1 MSKHQQFRPR
11 PTATTVGEGHP
22 RLYVMVG
29 LPAAG
34 KTTLARR
41 IETEH
46 QALRFTPDEWMIPLF
61 GEPMAHGKRNVLEGR
76 FIATALSALR
86 LGFDVVLDFGVWAK
100 DERTALRWLA
110 STVGAEYELV
120 YVAIG
125 EAEQQDRVNRRLAT
139 APESTFPMTQAD
151 LQEWRMIF
159 QPPGEEE
166 LSGNN
171 LDPPPSGFDSWRAWV
186 TEWWPT
192 SLS

>member
-1 MSKHQQFRPR
+1 MSKHQQGRPQPR
-11 PTATTVGEGHP
+11 ATVVEGHP
-22 RLYVMVG
+22 KLYVMVG

-41 IETEH
+41 IEIE
-46 QALRFTPDEWMIPLF
+46 QRALRFTPDEWMIPLF
-61 GEPMAHGKRNVLEGR
+61 GESMANGKRNVLEGR

-86 LGFDVVLDFGVWAK
+86 LGFNVVLDFGVWAK

-110 STVGAEYELV
+110 STVEAECELV

-125 EAEQQDRVNRRLAT
+125 EAEQRNRINERFAT
-139 APESTFPMTQAD
+139 APESTFPITQSD
-151 LQEWRMIF
+151 LDEWRTIF
-159 QPPGEEE
+159 QPPGDEE
-166 LSGNN
+166 LSGND
-171 LDPPPSGFDSWRAWV
+171 LDLPPSGFDSWRAWV